1 MLDLIFLHFIFFPL
15 KQLEIFW
22 KQIFFNLGVIFIIE
36 IARQEKYEIPIMGR
50 GGMTGFEENDTHP
63 RIAVNNLRFI

>member
-1 MLDLIFLHFIFFPL
+1 M
-15 KQLEIFW
+15 
-22 KQIFFNLGVIFIIE
+22 GVIFIIE
-36 IARQEKYEIPIMGR
+36 IAWQEKYEIPIMGR

>member
-1 MLDLIFLHFIFFPL
+1 MKYFENKF
-15 KQLEIFW
+15 
-22 KQIFFNLGVIFIIE
+22 FFNLGVIFIIE
-36 IARQEKYEIPIMGR
+36 IAWQEKYEIPIMGR